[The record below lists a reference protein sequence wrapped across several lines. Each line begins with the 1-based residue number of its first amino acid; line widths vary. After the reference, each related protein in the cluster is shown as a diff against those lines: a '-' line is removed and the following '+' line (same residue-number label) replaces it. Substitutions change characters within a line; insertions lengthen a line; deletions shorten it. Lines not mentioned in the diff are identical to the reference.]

1 MLTPTLPAPTV
12 APSDA
17 LINAV
22 ANRAAHE
29 VAVVTDLDEVARL
42 ASLIV
47 ARNVDSAAVA
57 ENLDLSEVAAE
68 IDMSDLANEIDA
80 SDVAAEVNLAD
91 LAIEVVDR
99 VIDRIDLDE
108 VAERLD
114 LDDLARRVRRD
125 LPPDAAE
132 RLERVEER
140 LAMLEEAQPAP
151 VEATP
156 PTQPVAVQFGP
167 AAPSDEVLGLVVRSA
182 VDALLAA
189 LNAAAAEGRL

>member
-57 ENLDLSEVAAE
+57 EHLDMSDLATEV
-68 IDMSDLANEIDA
+68 DMSDLANALNVWEIANEIDVG
-80 SDVAAEVNLAD
+80 DVAS
-91 LAIEVVDR
+91 EVV
-99 VIDRIDLDE
+99 DRIDLDE